1 MLLAPSRLDFW
12 FVTHLAQFLDRSAF
26 CDRAVQ
32 SAIAHNVL
40 GGLAYAVT
48 LFVFWIEGAIR
59 EEGETRQRIPT
70 ILVATGLAIVL
81 AIIAGKFISWLPP
94 ARQPA
99 LEGLYASYIEPN
111 PNTNCFP
118 SQSTAVYSAVAA
130 GIYSLHKRLGWI
142 LWIGVVVLVGLPRIY
157 VGGHFPTDVL
167 VGLALG
173 IAAYTVVRHLFETR
187 YIIRMERFFRHRTR
201 VRVVY
206 EVLVFCWIL
215 EMAVGFREM
224 LWVKN
229 CIRYLTG

>member
-1 MLLAPSRLDFW
+1 MPLTPSRFDVW
-12 FVTHLAQFLDRSAF
+12 FVTELAQFLGRSAL

-59 EEGETRQRIPT
+59 EEGETRQRILT
-70 ILVATGLAIVL
+70 ILVATGLAILL
-81 AIIAGKFISWLPP
+81 ATIAGELISWLPP

-157 VGGHFPTDVL
+157 VGGHFPTDIL
-167 VGLALG
+167 VGLILG
-173 IAAYTVVRHLFETR
+173 MAAYAVVRHGFETR
-187 YIIRMERFFRHRTR
+187 HIIRMESFFRHRTR
-201 VRVVY
+201 VRVLY
-206 EVLVFCWIL
+206 EALVFCWIL
-215 EMAVGFREM
+215 EMAVEFRDM
-224 LWVKN
+224 LWIKN
-229 CIRYLTG
+229 SVRYFTG